1 MKFFRRQTR
10 SPNFLPFTLFLL
22 SIFTVNASNQCQ
34 PATWSKAN
42 LRRAVT
48 TSTTTSN
55 ATTTTSSTISTAT
68 SNITSIIST
77 GNVQPGQINCR
88 YSASTYSDV
97 NYYTCTQLADRY
109 GITVQ
114 AFFTLNPELNL
125 DCSNIQP
132 NSEYCVAG
140 CKYPN
145 HNIYGLQKLINESH
159 INSH

>member
-10 SPNFLPFTLFLL
+10 SPNFLSFTLFLL

-55 ATTTTSSTISTAT
+55 ATTTTS
-68 SNITSIIST
+68 NITSIIST

-97 NYYTCTQLADRY
+97 NYYTCTRLADRY

-114 AFFTLNPELNL
+114 AFFTLNPELDL

-140 CKYPN
+140 CKYSN
-145 HNIYGLQKLINESH
+145 HSIYGLQKLINESH

>member
-1 MKFFRRQTR
+1 MKFFRGQTR
-10 SPNFLPFTLFLL
+10 SPNFLSFTLFLL

-114 AFFTLNPELNL
+114 AFFTLNPKLDL

-132 NSEYCVAG
+132 NSEYCIAG

-145 HNIYGLQKLINESH
+145 NSIYGLQKLINESH
-159 INSH
+159 MNSH

>member
-10 SPNFLPFTLFLL
+10 SPNFLSFTLFLL

-55 ATTTTSSTISTAT
+55 
-68 SNITSIIST
+68 ITSIIST

-88 YSASTYSDV
+88 YSATTYSDV

-114 AFFTLNPELNL
+114 AFFTLNPELDL

-145 HNIYGLQKLINESH
+145 HSIFGLQKLINESH
-159 INSH
+159 MNSH